1 MSLNQFKTTAD
12 FISADERGL
21 TVLKIV
27 MNSTLP
33 PSDLVRDA
41 WRQAYWH
48 GYKWHVRRTKTKSSI
63 KLQTLAKRLGHFSEI
78 SEK

>member
-12 FISADERGL
+12 FISADGRGIPI
-21 TVLKIV
+21 LKIV
-27 MNSTLP
+27 MNSSLP

-48 GYKWHVRRTKTKSSI
+48 GYKWDVRRTKTKSSI